1 MDAEIELEIAQ
12 GSTAQ
17 PPSTAQESQGT
28 EPDTPNLLVVRKVS
42 VSRMLSLPNDSYMFR
57 PVAPAAAPHS
67 HPLQEVE
74 METYTGPV
82 TSAHSPSLEPRTSFQ
97 VPSAASSPA
106 RVSDPLCALSP
117 RDTPRSL
124 SLSRI
129 LCRQEAMHAESLEGQ
144 IDDAGEDSIPDYT
157 EPAENISM
165 SQAPLGTLRSPPCSP
180 RPASVRTRKHTFGQH
195 CISSRPPTLGGDDA
209 EAADPADEEV
219 SHITSSAHPWPATEP
234 HSPEASPTASPAKG
248 TVGSG
253 RDPHRFCSVD
263 AQSFLDKPGRPDAQ
277 RWSSVELDNG
287 DGHLESGEVRARASE
302 LEPALGARRKKKMS
316 PPCISIDPPTE
327 DEGSS
332 RPPAA
337 EGGNTTLRRRTPSC
351 EAALHR
357 DCPESTEGPGTGG
370 DPVAK
375 GERWGQAS
383 CRAEHLTVP
392 NFAFEPLDMGGPGG
406 DCFLD
411 SDQSVTPEP
420 RVSSLGAIVPLILE
434 TELSM
439 PSGDPPEKE
448 QGLYLTVPQTPLKK
462 PGSPPATPAPD
473 DSGDEP
479 VDRKSVV

>member
-1 MDAEIELEIAQ
+1 
-12 GSTAQ
+12 
-17 PPSTAQESQGT
+17 
-28 EPDTPNLLVVRKVS
+28 
-42 VSRMLSLPNDSYMFR
+42 
-57 PVAPAAAPHS
+57 
-67 HPLQEVE
+67 
-74 METYTGPV
+74 
-82 TSAHSPSLEPRTSFQ
+82 
-97 VPSAASSPA
+97 
-106 RVSDPLCALSP
+106 
-117 RDTPRSL
+117 
-124 SLSRI
+124 
-129 LCRQEAMHAESLEGQ
+129 MHTESLEGQ
-144 IDDAGEDSIPDYT
+144 VDDPGEDSVPDHT
-157 EPAENISM
+157 KPAENTSTRQV
-165 SQAPLGTLRSPPCSP
+165 SLGSP
-180 RPASVRTRKHTFGQH
+180 RPASVRTRKHTFGQR
-195 CISSRPPTLGGDDA
+195 CISNRPPAPGGEEA

-234 HSPEASPTASPAKG
+234 PSPEASPTASPAAKG
-248 TVGSG
+248 AVGSG

-263 AQSFLDKPGRPDAQ
+263 AQSFLDKPGRADAQ
-277 RWSSVELDNG
+277 RWPSVELDSG
-287 DGHLESGEVRARASE
+287 DSHLESGEGRGRASE

-316 PPCISIDPPTE
+316 PPCISIDPPAE

-392 NFAFEPLDMGGPGG
+392 NFAFEPLDMVGPGG
-406 DCFLD
+406 DSFLD

-420 RVSSLGAIVPLILE
+420 RVSSSGAVVPLVHHE
-434 TELSM
+434 TEPSV
-439 PSGDPPEKE
+439 PSGDPPEKG

-473 DSGDEP
+473 NSGDEP
-479 VDRKSVV
+479 V

>member
-1 MDAEIELEIAQ
+1 MQ
-12 GSTAQ
+12 S
-17 PPSTAQESQGT
+17 
-28 EPDTPNLLVVRKVS
+28 
-42 VSRMLSLPNDSYMFR
+42 
-57 PVAPAAAPHS
+57 
-67 HPLQEVE
+67 
-74 METYTGPV
+74 
-82 TSAHSPSLEPRTSFQ
+82 
-97 VPSAASSPA
+97 
-106 RVSDPLCALSP
+106 
-117 RDTPRSL
+117 
-124 SLSRI
+124 
-129 LCRQEAMHAESLEGQ
+129 ESLEGKV
-144 IDDAGEDSIPDYT
+144 DDVGGDSIPDYT
-157 EPAENISM
+157 EPAENMST
-165 SQAPLGTLRSPPCSP
+165 SQASTGAPRSPPCSP
-180 RPASVRTRKHTFGQH
+180 RPASVRTRKHTFGQR
-195 CISSRPPTLGGDDA
+195 CISSRPPTLGGDEA

-234 HSPEASPTASPAKG
+234 HSPEASPTASPVKG
-248 TVGSG
+248 TMGSG
-253 RDPHRFCSVD
+253 RDPRRFCSVD

-287 DGHLESGEVRARASE
+287 DSHLESGEVRGRASE

-316 PPCISIDPPTE
+316 PPCISIEPPTE

-357 DCPESTEGPGTGG
+357 DCPEPTEGPGTGG

-439 PSGDPPEKE
+439 PSGDSPEKE

-462 PGSPPATPAPD
+462 PGSTPASPAPD

-479 VDRKSVV
+479 V